1 MPRTTLPTGARAST
15 SLRIN
20 GLLLDVAN
28 RQIVTKR
35 DAHHLTPMEC
45 RLLAVFMRNAGQV
58 LSRKYLMQEVW
69 RTDFIEDTRT
79 LEVHVCWLRKKI
91 EPDPRRPRYLRTVRG
106 RGYQFAA
113 PN

>member
-1 MPRTTLPTGARAST
+1 VPRTTLPARAPSST
-15 SLRIN
+15 SIRLN

-28 RQIVTKR
+28 REIATKR
-35 DAHHLTPMEC
+35 KTHHLTPMEC
-45 RLLAVFMRNAGQV
+45 RLLAVFMLNAGRV

-69 RTDFIEDTRT
+69 QTNFVDDTRT

-91 EPDPRRPRYLRTVRG
+91 EPDPRRPRYLRTIRG

-113 PN
+113 H